1 MFLSSKFWY
10 IIIVWKWGSWPPCLK
25 REKDQ
30 KKFLEGRK
38 KRGEWNF
45 YDRKM
50 ICKINYCENKVKL
63 NNKDNSKKNN
73 VNEIKEII

>member
-1 MFLSSKFWY
+1 
-10 IIIVWKWGSWPPCLK
+10 
-25 REKDQ
+25 
-30 KKFLEGRK
+30 
-38 KRGEWNF
+38 
-45 YDRKM
+45 M

>member
-1 MFLSSKFWY
+1 MKVGELTSLLEEGERS
-10 IIIVWKWGSWPPCLK
+10 
-25 REKDQ
+25 E
-30 KKFLEGRK
+30 KFLEGRK
-38 KRGEWNF
+38 KRGGDVFFNYFGEGKWNF